1 MAEIREIIDHLDM
14 TEGARELA
22 LRIFGILARA
32 ESKAHGVPADEV
44 HFHEVGALDSIVDI
58 VAAAVC
64 FDDLGFKKV
73 AVTGISEGSGTVRCQ
88 HGILQ
93 VPVPAVAAI
102 AGEYG
107 LPMRF
112 TSRKGEL
119 VTPTGAAIAAALM
132 TQDRLPETFRIVKTG
147 LGAGKR
153 AYEIPSILRA
163 MVLEPLNEKT
173 DADMPGDAILKL
185 ACDIDDSTGEQLGYT
200 LNKLFEAGARE
211 AHYSPVFMKKNR
223 PGWELTVICDEEN
236 RAEIEQVIF
245 AETTTIG
252 IRRQRMERTV
262 QTRKAVSVMTRY
274 GEIPVKISGEGTYRK
289 VHPEYERVAEAAAKE
304 GVPFRTVYEQT
315 LLAFYRSED
324 ISYGKAEREQ

>member
-1 MAEIREIIDHLDM
+1 MLGALVRARYKDYEIRL
-14 TEGARELA
+14 
-22 LRIFGILARA
+22 
-32 ESKAHGVPADEV
+32 
-44 HFHEVGALDSIVDI
+44 
-58 VAAAVC
+58 
-64 FDDLGFKKV
+64 
-73 AVTGISEGSGTVRCQ
+73 
-88 HGILQ
+88 
-93 VPVPAVAAI
+93 
-102 AGEYG
+102 
-107 LPMRF
+107 
-112 TSRKGEL
+112 
-119 VTPTGAAIAAALM
+119 
-132 TQDRLPETFRIVKTG
+132 
-147 LGAGKR
+147 
-153 AYEIPSILRA
+153 
-163 MVLEPLNEKT
+163 
-173 DADMPGDAILKL
+173 MPGDAILKL
-185 ACDIDDSTGEQLGYT
+185 ECDIDDSTGEQLGYT

-236 RAEIEQVIF
+236 RAEIERVIF